1 MPMLTMHEVTR
12 ENWREALRLS
22 VRPEQQRFI
31 ADYAPI
37 AAIALAKAYVR
48 PGSLVWT
55 PYAFY
60 AGERMVG
67 FAVLAY

>member
-37 AAIALAKAYVR
+37 AAIALAKA
-48 PGSLVWT
+48 
-55 PYAFY
+55 
-60 AGERMVG
+60 
-67 FAVLAY
+67 